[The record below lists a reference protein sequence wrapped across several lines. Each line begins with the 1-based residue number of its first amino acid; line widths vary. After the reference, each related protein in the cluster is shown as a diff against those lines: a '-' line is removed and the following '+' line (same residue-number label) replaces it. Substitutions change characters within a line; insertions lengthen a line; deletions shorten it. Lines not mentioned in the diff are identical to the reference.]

1 MGTERVDKQW
11 SNKGLTGYST
21 EAILGTL
28 SHYGVPLDEAG
39 FKASAEGKFPIELA
53 EGWASTW
60 KGVGPFQRFPVAA
73 ADELFRRLT
82 GQLSPAEVAEK
93 VVVLMSA
100 LSDPKSEAAYLED
113 AFSAAQRLVPKLPA
127 DKQVRDRFS
136 AEVVTFLSGVLD
148 AFDGL
153 AVKLAQRGKL
163 AEAERFAQL
172 EESLFPVRKGLATA
186 LVSLAKGDAEAG
198 LAALEAIAND
208 TTRDAH
214 SRLMGADAL
223 FHHGASARALA
234 PLNALIDEAEADGD
248 FDFTYELVHRLRHL
262 VGHLPPSTDRD
273 RLRDR
278 TLKLV
283 ALAETKLSAQKGG

>member
-11 SNKGLTGYST
+11 SKKGLTGYST

-39 FKASAEGKFPIELA
+39 FKASAEGRFPIELA
-53 EGWASTW
+53 EGWSPSW

-82 GQLSPAEVAEK
+82 GRLSPAEVAEK

-100 LSDPKSEAAYLED
+100 LSDSKSEAAYLED

-127 DKQVRDRFS
+127 SPQERGRFTS
-136 AEVVTFLSGVLD
+136 EVITFLSGVLE

-153 AVKLAQRGKL
+153 AVKLAQRGQV
-163 AEAERFAQL
+163 AEAERFARL
-172 EESLFPVRKGLATA
+172 EEALFPVRQGLALA
-186 LVSLAKGDAEAG
+186 LVALAKGDTEAG

-208 TTRDAH
+208 KARDPHA
-214 SRLMGADAL
+214 RLMGADAL
-223 FHHGASARALA
+223 FHHGASERALG
-234 PLNALIDEAEADGD
+234 PLHALIDEAEADGD

-273 RLRDR
+273 TLRAR

-283 ALAETKLSAQKGG
+283 SLAETKLAEQKGA